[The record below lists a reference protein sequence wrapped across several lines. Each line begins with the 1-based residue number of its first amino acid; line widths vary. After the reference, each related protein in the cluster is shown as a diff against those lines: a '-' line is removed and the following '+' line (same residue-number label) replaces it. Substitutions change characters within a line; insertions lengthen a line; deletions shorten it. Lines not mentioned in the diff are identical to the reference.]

1 VASEIEVRRAKF
13 SDAQAIADF
22 VNAAQSSAP
31 PVTRLNVAERFGQVG
46 FMIAE
51 QDDGE
56 MVGIMG
62 WQVENLV
69 VRVTDFLI
77 SPGVDR
83 LAVGQ
88 AMSDTLEAEGR
99 ELQAEAVLLFLPPKP
114 SRVLVEFWENF
125 DYELQRIQDLHRTW
139 REAALEWG
147 IQNQALM
154 VKQLREDLVQRPI

>member
-1 VASEIEVRRAKF
+1 VASKIEVRRAKF
-13 SDAQAIADF
+13 SDAQGIADF

-31 PVTRLNVAERFGQVG
+31 PVTRIEVAERFGQIG

-51 QDDGE
+51 QDGE
-56 MVGIMG
+56 MVGLLG

-77 SPGVDR
+77 SPNVDR
-83 LAVGQ
+83 IAAGE
-88 AMSDTLEAEGR
+88 AMSETIEDEGR
-99 ELQAEAVLLFLPPKP
+99 ELQAEAVLLFMPPNP
-114 SRVLVEFWENF
+114 SPVLVKFWQRF
-125 DYELQRIQDLHRTW
+125 GYTLQGLDELHRTW
-139 REAALEWG
+139 RNAATEWG

>member
-1 VASEIEVRRAKF
+1 VASKIEVRRAKF

-22 VNAAQSSAP
+22 VNAAQSGAP
-31 PVTRLNVAERFGQVG
+31 PVTRLQVAERFGQVG

-51 QDDGE
+51 EDGE
-56 MVGIMG
+56 MVGMMG

-83 LAVGQ
+83 LAAGE
-88 AMSDTLEAEGR
+88 AMSETIEDEGR
-99 ELQAEAVLLFLPPKP
+99 ELQAEAVLLFLPPNP
-114 SRVLVEFWENF
+114 SSMLVEFWEQF
-125 DYELQRIQDLHRTW
+125 DYELQSLQELHRTW
-139 REAALEWG
+139 REAAVEWG